1 MIWILWNS
9 KKMNNN
15 LKDIQNQ
22 SDKRGI
28 DIQNVGVNGVDVPL
42 LIERKNAENQV
53 VSAKARVSVKL
64 PHNYRGTH
72 MSRFIEILSEYSR
85 KNILGVDIKGLLCDV
100 QNKLESKSAHV
111 KFEFKYYINKKAPVS
126 GMEFP
131 VAYDCSFQGDLV
143 DDKYRFIL
151 GVKVPITTL
160 CPCSKEISKYSAHN
174 QRTMVKVK
182 VSYDENDI
190 IWIED
195 LIEQIENCG
204 SSQVYSILKR
214 CDEKYVTET
223 AYENPKFVE
232 DVLRDI
238 VSLLDEDKK
247 VVFYEVE
254 VEAQESI
261 HNHNAWALQS
271 KNKMMETKYERNI

>member
-1 MIWILWNS
+1 MNS
-9 KKMNNN
+9 Q

-22 SDKRGI
+22 NDKRGI
-28 DIQNVGVNGVDVPL
+28 DIQKVGVNGVEVPL
-42 LIERKNAENQV
+42 IIDRKDSDSQV
-53 VSAKARVSVKL
+53 VSAKARLSVTL

-72 MSRFIEILSEYSR
+72 MSRFIEVLSDY
-85 KNILGVDIKGLLCDV
+85 KNKLGVDIKGLLLDV
-100 QNKLESKSAHV
+100 QKRLESESAHV
-111 KFEFKYYINKKAPVS
+111 KFEFKYFINKKAPVS
-126 GMEFP
+126 EMEFP
-131 VAYDCSFQGDLV
+131 VGYDCSFQGDLTG
-143 DDKYRFIL
+143 DEYKFIL

-182 VSYDENDI
+182 VSYCEDDI

-195 LIEQIENCG
+195 LVEKIESCG

-232 DVLRDI
+232 DVLRDVI
-238 VSLLDEDKK
+238 CLLEDDDT
-247 VVFYEVE
+247 VTFYELE

-261 HNHNAWALQS
+261 HNHNACAWQS
-271 KNKMMETKYERNI
+271 KNKTLN

>member
-1 MIWILWNS
+1 MNS
-9 KKMNNN
+9 E

-22 SDKRGI
+22 NDKRGI
-28 DIQNVGVNGVDVPL
+28 DIQKVGVNGVEVPL
-42 LIERKNAENQV
+42 LIERKDADSQI
-53 VSAKARVSVKL
+53 VSAKARLSVTL

-72 MSRFIEILSEYSR
+72 MSRFIEVLSDYSQR
-85 KNILGVDIKGLLCDV
+85 NLLGVDIKGLLVDV
-100 QNKLESKSAHV
+100 QKKLESESAHV
-111 KFEFKYYINKKAPVS
+111 KFDFKYFINKKAPVS
-126 GMEFP
+126 EMEFP
-131 VAYDCSFQGDLV
+131 VGYDCSFQGDLTG
-143 DDKYRFIL
+143 DDYKFIL

-195 LIEQIENCG
+195 LVAKIESCG

-232 DVLRDI
+232 DVLRDVI
-238 VSLLDEDKK
+238 CLLEDDKK
-247 VVFYEVE
+247 ITFYEVE

-261 HNHNAWALQS
+261 HNHNAWAWQS
-271 KNKMMETKYERNI
+271 ENKLD

>member
-1 MIWILWNS
+1 
-9 KKMNNN
+9 MNNTQ
-15 LKDIQNQ
+15 LKDVQKQN
-22 SDKRGI
+22 DKRGI
-28 DIQNVGVNGVDVPL
+28 DIQKVGVNGVEVPL
-42 LIERKNAENQV
+42 IIERKNEASQT
-53 VSAKARVSVKL
+53 VSAKARLSVTL

-72 MSRFIEILSEYSR
+72 MSRFIEVLSDYST
-85 KNILGVDIKGLLCDV
+85 KNLLGVDIKGLLYDV
-100 QNKLESKSAHV
+100 QNKLESNSAHV
-111 KFEFKYYINKKAPVS
+111 KFEFKYFISKKAPVS

-131 VAYDCSFQGDLV
+131 VGYDCSFQGDLNG
-143 DDKYRFIL
+143 DDYKFIL

-182 VSYDENDI
+182 VSYNENDM

-195 LIEQIENCG
+195 LVEKIESCG
-204 SSQVYSILKR
+204 SSPIYSILKR
-214 CDEKYVTET
+214 SDEKYVTEK

-238 VSLLDEDKK
+238 VCLLKEDEKIT
-247 VVFYEVE
+247 FYEVE

-261 HNHNAWALQS
+261 HNHNAWAWQS
-271 KNKMMETKYERNI
+271 ETK

>member
-1 MIWILWNS
+1 MTLS
-9 KKMNNN
+9 DG

-22 SDKRGI
+22 NDKRGI
-28 DIQNVGVNGVDVPL
+28 DIQKVGVNGVEVPL
-42 LIERKNAENQV
+42 LIERKNAESQM
-53 VSAKARVSVKL
+53 VSAKARLSVAL

-72 MSRFIEILSEYSR
+72 MSRFIEVLSDYSQR
-85 KNILGVDIKGLLCDV
+85 NLLGVDIKGLLVDV
-100 QNKLESKSAHV
+100 KNKLESKSAHV
-111 KFEFKYYINKKAPVS
+111 KFDFKYFITKKAPVS
-126 GMEFP
+126 EMEFP
-131 VAYDCSFQGDLV
+131 VSYDCSFQGDI
-143 DDKYRFIL
+143 DEDNYKFIL
-151 GVKVPITTL
+151 GVKVPVTTL

-182 VSYDENDI
+182 VSYKEDDI

-195 LIEQIENCG
+195 LIEKIESCG

-232 DVLRDI
+232 DVLREVIRILKD
-238 VSLLDEDKK
+238 DEKITY
-247 VVFYEVE
+247 YEVE

-261 HNHNAWALQS
+261 HNHNAWAWQS
-271 KNKMMETKYERNI
+271 EVK

>member
-1 MIWILWNS
+1 MNS
-9 KKMNNN
+9 Q

-22 SDKRGI
+22 NDKRGI
-28 DIQNVGVNGVDVPL
+28 DIQKVGVNGVEVPL
-42 LIERKNAENQV
+42 IIDRKDADSQV
-53 VSAKARVSVKL
+53 VSAKARLSVTL

-72 MSRFIEILSEYSR
+72 MSRFIEVLSDYSG
-85 KNILGVDIKGLLCDV
+85 KNCLGVDIKGLLIDV
-100 QNKLESKSAHV
+100 KKRLESQSAHV
-111 KFEFKYYINKKAPVS
+111 KFEFKYFINKKAPVS
-126 GMEFP
+126 AMEFP
-131 VAYDCSFQGDLV
+131 VGYDCSFQGDLTGEEY
-143 DDKYRFIL
+143 KFIL

-195 LIEQIENCG
+195 LVEKIESCG

-232 DVLRDI
+232 DVLRDVI
-238 VSLLDEDKK
+238 CLLKNDEK
-247 VVFYEVE
+247 VKFYEVE

-261 HNHNAWALQS
+261 HNHNAWAWQS
-271 KNKMMETKYERNI
+271 ESK

>member
-1 MIWILWNS
+1 MVNS
-9 KKMNNN
+9 SSQ

-22 SDKRGI
+22 NDKRGI
-28 DIQNVGVNGVDVPL
+28 DIQKVGVNGVEVPL
-42 LIERKNAENQV
+42 IVERKNEESQV
-53 VSAKARVSVKL
+53 VSAKARLSVAL
-64 PHNYRGTH
+64 PHSYRGTH
-72 MSRFIEILSEYSR
+72 MSRFIEVLSEYSN
-85 KNILGVDIKGLLCDV
+85 KNLLGVDIKGLLLDI
-100 QNKLESKSAHV
+100 QRKLESECAHV
-111 KFEFKYYINKKAPVS
+111 KFDFKYFINKKAPVS
-126 GMEFP
+126 ELEFP
-131 VAYDCSFQGDLV
+131 VGYDCSFQGDLNE
-143 DDKYRFIL
+143 DGYKFIL

-182 VSYDENDI
+182 VSYKENEM

-195 LIEQIENCG
+195 LVEKIESCG

-232 DVLRDI
+232 DVLRDVI
-238 VSLLDEDKK
+238 CLLQNDDKIT
-247 VVFYEVE
+247 FYEVE

-261 HNHNAWALQS
+261 HNHNAWAWQS
-271 KNKMMETKYERNI
+271 ENKLVGGIN

>member
-1 MIWILWNS
+1 
-9 KKMNNN
+9 MNNQ

-22 SDKRGI
+22 NDKRGI
-28 DIQNVGVNGVDVPL
+28 DIQKVGVNGVEVPL
-42 LIERKNAENQV
+42 IIDRKNAQSQV
-53 VSAKARVSVKL
+53 VSAKARLSVTL

-72 MSRFIEILSEYSR
+72 MSRFIEILSDYSK
-85 KNILGVDIKGLLCDV
+85 KNLLGVDIKGLLVDV

-111 KFEFKYYINKKAPVS
+111 KFEFKYFINKKAPVS
-126 GMEFP
+126 AMEFP
-131 VAYDCSFQGDLV
+131 VGYDCSFQGDLTG
-143 DDKYRFIL
+143 DDYKFIL
-151 GVKVPITTL
+151 GVKVPVTTL

-182 VSYDENDI
+182 VSYNENDI

-195 LIEQIENCG
+195 LIEKIESCG

-232 DVLRDI
+232 DVLRDVI
-238 VSLLDEDKK
+238 CLLREDEKIT
-247 VVFYEVE
+247 FFEAE

-261 HNHNAWALQS
+261 HNHNAWAWQS
-271 KNKMMETKYERNI
+271 ECK

>member
-1 MIWILWNS
+1 MKVMNS
-9 KKMNNN
+9 T

-22 SDKRGI
+22 NDIRGI
-28 DIQNVGVNGVDVPL
+28 DIQKVGVNGVEVPL
-42 LIERKNAENQV
+42 IIERKNAQSQV
-53 VSAKARVSVKL
+53 VSAKARLSVTL

-72 MSRFIEILSEYSR
+72 MSRFIEVLSEYSR
-85 KNILGVDIKGLLCDV
+85 KNLLGVDIKGLLYTV
-100 QNKLESKSAHV
+100 KERLESQSAHV
-111 KFEFKYYINKKAPVS
+111 KFEFKYFINKKAPVS
-126 GMEFP
+126 EMQFP
-131 VAYDCSFQGDLV
+131 VGYDCSFQGDLTG
-143 DDKYRFIL
+143 DDYKFIL
-151 GVKVPITTL
+151 GVKVPVTTL

-195 LIEQIENCG
+195 LVEKIESCG

-214 CDEKYVTET
+214 CDEKFVTET

-232 DVLRDI
+232 DVLRDVI
-238 VSLLDEDKK
+238 CILKKDDK
-247 VVFYEVE
+247 VRSYEVE

-261 HNHNAWALQS
+261 RNHNAWAWQS
-271 KNKMMETKYERNI
+271 EVKQNGDIK

>member
-1 MIWILWNS
+1 MNS
-9 KKMNNN
+9 Q

-22 SDKRGI
+22 NDKRGI
-28 DIQNVGVNGVDVPL
+28 DIQKVGVNGVEVPL
-42 LIERKNAENQV
+42 VIDRKGLDSQV
-53 VSAKARVSVKL
+53 VSAKARLSVTL

-72 MSRFIEILSEYSR
+72 MSRFIEVLSDY
-85 KNILGVDIKGLLCDV
+85 KNKLGVDIKGLLVDV
-100 QNKLESKSAHV
+100 KKRLESESAHV
-111 KFEFKYYINKKAPVS
+111 KFEFKYFINKKAPVS
-126 GMEFP
+126 EMEFP
-131 VAYDCSFQGDLV
+131 VGYDCSFQGDLTG
-143 DDKYRFIL
+143 DEYKFIL

-160 CPCSKEISKYSAHN
+160 CPCSKEISKYSEHN

-182 VSYDENDI
+182 VSYKEDDI

-195 LIEQIENCG
+195 LVEKIESCG

-232 DVLRDI
+232 DVLRDVI
-238 VSLLDEDKK
+238 CLLENDNK
-247 VVFYEVE
+247 VTFYEVE

-261 HNHNAWALQS
+261 HNHNAWAWQS
-271 KNKMMETKYERNI
+271 ENKLVGGIN

>member
-1 MIWILWNS
+1 MIN
-9 KKMNNN
+9 K

-22 SDKRGI
+22 EDLRGI
-28 DIQNVGVNGVDVPL
+28 DIQKVGVNGVEVPL
-42 LIERKNAENQV
+42 IIERKNAQSQV
-53 VSAKARVSVKL
+53 VSAKARLSVTL

-72 MSRFIEILSEYSR
+72 MSRFIEVLSDYSSR
-85 KNILGVDIKGLLCDV
+85 NLLGIDIKGLLVDV
-100 QNKLESKSAHV
+100 KNKLDSQSAHV
-111 KFEFKYYINKKAPVS
+111 KFEFKYFINKKAPVS

-131 VAYDCSFQGDLV
+131 IGYDCSFQGDL
-143 DDKYRFIL
+143 DGDKYNFLL

-182 VSYDENDI
+182 VSYNENDI

-195 LIEQIENCG
+195 LVEKIESCG

-232 DVLRDI
+232 DVLREVISFLKND
-238 VSLLDEDKK
+238 DK
-247 VVFYEVE
+247 VTFYEIE

-261 HNHNAWALQS
+261 HNHNAWAFQTEDKSQLEI
-271 KNKMMETKYERNI
+271 KNERII

>member
-1 MIWILWNS
+1 MNS
-9 KKMNNN
+9 Q

-22 SDKRGI
+22 NDKRGI
-28 DIQNVGVNGVDVPL
+28 DIQKVGVNGVEVPL
-42 LIERKNAENQV
+42 VIDRKGLDSQV
-53 VSAKARVSVKL
+53 VSAKARLSVTL

-72 MSRFIEILSEYSR
+72 MSRFIEVLSDY
-85 KNILGVDIKGLLCDV
+85 KNKLGVDIKGLLVDV
-100 QNKLESKSAHV
+100 KKRLESESAHV
-111 KFEFKYYINKKAPVS
+111 KFEFKYFINKKAPVS
-126 GMEFP
+126 EMEFP
-131 VAYDCSFQGDLV
+131 VGYDCSFQGDLTG
-143 DDKYRFIL
+143 DDYKFIL

-174 QRTMVKVK
+174 QRTTVKVK
-182 VSYDENDI
+182 VSYKEDDI

-195 LIEQIENCG
+195 LVEKIESCG

-232 DVLRDI
+232 DVLRDVI
-238 VSLLDEDKK
+238 GFLEEDKK
-247 VVFYEVE
+247 VTFYEVE

-261 HNHNAWALQS
+261 HNHNAWAFQTEDKLAGD
-271 KNKMMETKYERNI
+271 M